1 VKPENYYKRLEEEKE
16 KLGRLVQD
24 ALKNG
29 VPLAQDEAVIA
40 QNSKVDELVV
50 KIQRENER
58 QRKNR
63 HER

>member
-1 VKPENYYKRLEEEKE
+1 MKPENYYKRLEEEKE
-16 KLGRLVQD
+16 KLGRLVKD
-24 ALKNG
+24 AIKNG

-40 QNSKVDELVV
+40 QNSKVDELVL

>member
-1 VKPENYYKRLEEEKE
+1 MKPENYYKRLEEEKE